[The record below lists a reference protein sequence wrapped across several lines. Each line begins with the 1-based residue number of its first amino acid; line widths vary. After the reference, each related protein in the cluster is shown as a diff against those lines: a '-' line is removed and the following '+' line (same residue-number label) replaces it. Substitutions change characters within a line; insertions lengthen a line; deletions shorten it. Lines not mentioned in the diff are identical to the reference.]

1 MSLSNNITFERSAF
15 LDCYYPL
22 IDNKDRIIF
31 LWGGRDSGKSHF
43 AAQKLVIDCLR
54 LPYFRCIMVK
64 KTFESIKDS
73 QWQTLKDIIHDWG
86 LQDLFTFTVAPLSI
100 TCVNGN
106 KFIARG
112 CDKAEK
118 IKSIKDPSH
127 VWYEEGNQL
136 SEQDHIT
143 IQTSIRSEKAEYLQ
157 EIFCFNPEAENGE
170 PDEFWLFKKY
180 FAGRS
185 EMTFRGEIKTDVDS
199 VQVLTPITSVHTT
212 YKDNKYCTP
221 QRAATLEQLRITDPY
236 YYEVYTLGLW
246 GTKENKNPFITTFDE
261 TKHISDLAVLQPH
274 KQVLMSIDF
283 NLNPFCAIFAHYWR
297 DSQGYHLHIFDEI
310 SIEHGNI
317 PKMIEEIKV
326 RFPMQLRTIQITGD
340 FQGKRRDI
348 SQQDTAHYYEQI
360 RRGLNVSIS
369 QLKLVPN
376 PSHDKSRQD
385 TNLVIHNID
394 FKVNPKCKGVI
405 YDLKHTKCD
414 KHGGLIKA
422 NRKDLSQRA
431 DFIDTVRYVVNT
443 FCQDV
448 VKSIQKMSNFTKK

>member
-1 MSLSNNITFERSAF
+1 MSYANINVKKSAF
-15 LDCYYPL
+15 LEVYQPL
-22 IDNKDRIIF
+22 INNKERLLF
-31 LWGGRDSGKSHF
+31 LYGGRDSGKSHF
-43 AAQKLVIDCLR
+43 AAQKLVLDCLR

-73 QWQTLKDIIHDWG
+73 QWQTIKDIVEAWG
-86 LQDLFTFTVAPLSI
+86 LQDLFSFTVAPLSI
-100 TCVNGN
+100 QCVNGN

-136 SEQDHIT
+136 TEQDHTT
-143 IQTSIRSEKAEYLQ
+143 IQTTLRSERAEYIQ

-170 PDEFWLFKKY
+170 PEEFWLFKKY
-180 FAGRS
+180 FSNRKELS
-185 EMTFRGEIKTDVDS
+185 FTDVIRTEIGDE
-199 VQVLTPITSVHTT
+199 VVEMPITALHTT

-221 QRAATLEQLRITDPY
+221 QRRAILEQLRYTDPY

-246 GTKENKNPFITTFDE
+246 GTKENKNPFITTFRE
-261 TKHISDLAVLQPH
+261 QEQVSELAVLQPT

-297 DSQGYHLHIFDEI
+297 DAEGYHLHVFDEI

-317 PKMIEEIKV
+317 PKMINEIKA
-326 RFPMQLRTIQITGD
+326 RFPMQLRTMQITGD
-340 FQGKRRDI
+340 FMGKRRDI
-348 SQQDTAHYYEQI
+348 SQADTAHYYEQI
-360 RRGLNVSIS
+360 RRGIGMHIS
-369 QLKLVPN
+369 QLKLIAN

-385 TNLVIHNID
+385 TNVIIHNID
-394 FKVNPKCKGVI
+394 FKVNPRCKGVI

-414 KHGGLIKA
+414 KMGSLIKA

-431 DFIDTVRYVVNT
+431 DFIDTVRYLVNT
-443 FCQDV
+443 FCQDAV
-448 VKSIQKMSNFTKK
+448 IQIQKFSNIVKN